1 MAGMAGARA
10 LIGGLSALALLA
22 GCSTSQETYAVA
34 TASAGSAVAV
44 ATARVVGAPAPA
56 APPAASPSAVSP
68 QAAPSASER
77 YPEASANPMVRVAE
91 APVSTFSVDV
101 DTSAYSQVRRALR
114 EGRMPRPEAVRVEE
128 LVNYFDYAY
137 PAPADRAAP
146 FQTMVGVVPTPWN
159 PRTRLMQIGLRGY
172 DVPRDARPRANLV
185 FLVDTSGSMDEPDR
199 MPLVKQ
205 TLGHLIDQLGPQDR
219 VAIVTYAGASAVA
232 LPPTAGSERERIR
245 AVVDGLN
252 AYGSTAGGAGIQT
265 AYELAEKSF
274 DREAVNRVILA
285 TDGDFN
291 VGVSDPKE
299 LERIITEKR
308 RSGVYLTALGYGTG
322 NLNEAILQ
330 RLAQAGNGNAAYVD
344 SALEARRVMVDELSS
359 TLFPI
364 ADDVKV
370 QVEFNPVEVAE
381 YRLIGYETRALK
393 REDFNNDSVDAGEI
407 GAGHT
412 VTALYEI
419 TPAGAAPTVDPLR
432 YQTSAAPAAEPAANA
447 KPGEMA
453 FVRLRYKLPGQ
464 GESRLIERPV
474 TRADS
479 AASLDGAP
487 ADIRFAAAVAA
498 FGRKLRGDA
507 DLAGFG
513 YDRIAELAQGARGE
527 DPNGLR
533 AEFVQLVRAAR

>member
-1 MAGMAGARA
+1 M
-10 LIGGLSALALLA
+10 SALALLA

-370 QVEFNPVEVAE
+370 QV
-381 YRLIGYETRALK
+381 
-393 REDFNNDSVDAGEI
+393 
-407 GAGHT
+407 
-412 VTALYEI
+412 
-419 TPAGAAPTVDPLR
+419 
-432 YQTSAAPAAEPAANA
+432 
-447 KPGEMA
+447 
-453 FVRLRYKLPGQ
+453 
-464 GESRLIERPV
+464 
-474 TRADS
+474 
-479 AASLDGAP
+479 
-487 ADIRFAAAVAA
+487 
-498 FGRKLRGDA
+498 
-507 DLAGFG
+507 
-513 YDRIAELAQGARGE
+513 
-527 DPNGLR
+527 
-533 AEFVQLVRAAR
+533 

>member
-1 MAGMAGARA
+1 
-10 LIGGLSALALLA
+10 
-22 GCSTSQETYAVA
+22 
-34 TASAGSAVAV
+34 
-44 ATARVVGAPAPA
+44 
-56 APPAASPSAVSP
+56 
-68 QAAPSASER
+68 
-77 YPEASANPMVRVAE
+77 
-91 APVSTFSVDV
+91 
-101 DTSAYSQVRRALR
+101 
-114 EGRMPRPEAVRVEE
+114 
-128 LVNYFDYAY
+128 
-137 PAPADRAAP
+137 
-146 FQTMVGVVPTPWN
+146 
-159 PRTRLMQIGLRGY
+159 
-172 DVPRDARPRANLV
+172 
-185 FLVDTSGSMDEPDR
+185 
-199 MPLVKQ
+199 
-205 TLGHLIDQLGPQDR
+205 
-219 VAIVTYAGASAVA
+219 
-232 LPPTAGSERERIR
+232 
-245 AVVDGLN
+245 
-252 AYGSTAGGAGIQT
+252 
-265 AYELAEKSF
+265 
-274 DREAVNRVILA
+274 
-285 TDGDFN
+285 
-291 VGVSDPKE
+291 
-299 LERIITEKR
+299 
-308 RSGVYLTALGYGTG
+308 
-322 NLNEAILQ
+322 
-330 RLAQAGNGNAAYVD
+330 
-344 SALEARRVMVDELSS
+344 ARRVMVDELSS